1 MLTGLLALIDSA
13 LFTGA
18 ALYVSFAEQPARL
31 VLEDWALLAEWKPA
45 YKRGFAMQA
54 PLAIIGAALGLVAW
68 WETSVLAFLI
78 GGLLM
83 LANWPYTLLAIM
95 PTNARLM
102 ATNPDAAGEDT
113 RALIVKWERLHM
125 VRTLLGAAAVV
136 AFLLANL
143 TS

>member
-1 MLTGLLALIDSA
+1 
-13 LFTGA
+13 
-18 ALYVSFAEQPARL
+18 
-31 VLEDWALLAEWKPA
+31 
-45 YKRGFAMQA
+45 
-54 PLAIIGAALGLVAW
+54 VAW

-143 TS
+143 TA

>member
-1 MLTGLLALIDSA
+1 
-13 LFTGA
+13 
-18 ALYVSFAEQPARL
+18 
-31 VLEDWALLAEWKPA
+31 
-45 YKRGFAMQA
+45 
-54 PLAIIGAALGLVAW
+54 VAW

>member
-1 MLTGLLALIDSA
+1 
-13 LFTGA
+13 
-18 ALYVSFAEQPARL
+18 
-31 VLEDWALLAEWKPA
+31 
-45 YKRGFAMQA
+45 
-54 PLAIIGAALGLVAW
+54 VAW

-125 VRTLLGAAAVV
+125 VRTLQGAAAVV